1 MLAGVSGS
9 AFAADIGW
17 GGGTDNW
24 SNTNAWTGL
33 ALPGSGDTAFINNG
47 TATINSD
54 VGTVQAFH
62 LGFNNGNTGTLNM
75 SGGKLVASLNDSY
88 VGRSST
94 SNSFGIFNMSGGTLQ
109 LGDATGSKRLIIG
122 LDAASA
128 PKTGTVTIDG
138 GTFIGRFLVGSSS
151 IAGATRDTLT
161 INGDAAIIG
170 ATFTDGTAGGNYG
183 LEMRSTADLRFN
195 FNASGIS
202 GMTFTDDAKF
212 SATST
217 ILVDG
222 SAYTG
227 GSNTFTLIN
236 AASFYLLSGG
246 ATPVITL
253 TNFANTAS
261 YNFDAA
267 NGNFTVSVI
276 PEPATLGLFM
286 LSGGFL
292 MVLRHHLRK

>member
-109 LGDATGSKRLIIG
+109 LGG
-122 LDAASA
+122 
-128 PKTGTVTIDG
+128 
-138 GTFIGRFLVGSSS
+138 
-151 IAGATRDTLT
+151 
-161 INGDAAIIG
+161 
-170 ATFTDGTAGGNYG
+170 
-183 LEMRSTADLRFN
+183 
-195 FNASGIS
+195 
-202 GMTFTDDAKF
+202 
-212 SATST
+212 
-217 ILVDG
+217 
-222 SAYTG
+222 
-227 GSNTFTLIN
+227 
-236 AASFYLLSGG
+236 
-246 ATPVITL
+246 
-253 TNFANTAS
+253 
-261 YNFDAA
+261 
-267 NGNFTVSVI
+267 
-276 PEPATLGLFM
+276 
-286 LSGGFL
+286 
-292 MVLRHHLRK
+292 